1 MNILIKKHKKG
12 NELLNLM
19 NKIYVFGNS
28 LVKEDS
34 LPIRLM
40 PLLKKEFKNIV
51 FVEFEPTEDFPKEK
65 ELVIL
70 DTVINAKEVC
80 LISDIDK
87 IISEKAVSLHDF
99 DLGYNLKLM
108 KKFGM
113 IDNVKIIGLP
123 PKIKKR
129 DAIEG
134 IRKIITSS

>member
-1 MNILIKKHKKG
+1 M
-12 NELLNLM
+12 
-19 NKIYVFGNS
+19 KIYVLGNP

-34 LPIRLM
+34 LPVKLI
-40 PLLKKEFKNIV
+40 PLLKKAFPDIEFI
-51 FVEFEPTEDFPKEK
+51 EFEPTEDFPKEK

-80 LISDIDK
+80 LITDIDK
-87 IISEKAVSLHDF
+87 IISGKAVSLHDF

-113 IDNVKIIGLP
+113 IESVKIIGVP
-123 PKIKKR
+123 PGIKEK
-129 DAIEG
+129 DAIKS

>member
-1 MNILIKKHKKG
+1 MSIWIKKHKKG
-12 NELLNLM
+12 NELLFLM
-19 NKIYVFGNS
+19 KKIYVLGNR
-28 LVKEDS
+28 LVKKDS
-34 LPIRLM
+34 LPIRLI
-40 PLLKKEFKNIV
+40 PILRKEFPDIE
-51 FVEFEPTEDFPKEK
+51 FIEFEPTEDFPKEK

-70 DTVINAKEVC
+70 DTVINAKEIC
-80 LISDIDK
+80 LITDTDK

-113 IDNVKIIGLP
+113 IDNIKIIGLP
-123 PKIKKR
+123 PNIKEK

>member
-1 MNILIKKHKKG
+1 MSILIKKHKKG

-19 NKIYVFGNS
+19 NKIYVLGNS

-34 LPIRLM
+34 LPVRLL
-40 PLLKKEFKNIV
+40 PLLKKEFPNIE
-51 FVEFEPTEDFPKEK
+51 FIEFEPTEDFPKEK
-65 ELVIL
+65 KLVIL

-87 IISEKAVSLHDF
+87 IISERVVSLHDF

-108 KKFGM
+108 KKFSM
-113 IDNVKIIGLP
+113 IDTIKIIGLP
-123 PKIKKR
+123 PNIKEKE
-129 DAIEG
+129 AIEG

>member
-1 MNILIKKHKKG
+1 MK
-12 NELLNLM
+12 
-19 NKIYVFGNS
+19 KIYVLGNS

-34 LPIRLM
+34 LPIRLI
-40 PLLKKEFKNIV
+40 PVLKKEFPKIE
-51 FVEFEPTEDFPKEK
+51 FIEFEPTEDFPKEK
-65 ELVIL
+65 ELVII

-113 IDNVKIIGLP
+113 IQKIKIIGIP
-123 PKIKKR
+123 PQFSR
-129 DAIEG
+129 DDALKG
-134 IRKIITSS
+134 SSKIISALDLD